1 MSEALQK
8 YNEIFRSSFG
18 VEDEQLKDLEYKVYP
33 EWNSMAHIGLI
44 SALEEA
50 FDINFEA
57 DDIFALTTYED
68 GKKLMKE
75 RFDIDL

>member
-1 MSEALQK
+1 MEALEK

-18 VEDEQLKDLEYKVYP
+18 VGDEQLNELEYKVYP

-50 FDINFEA
+50 FGVNFEA
-57 DDIFALTTYED
+57 EDIFALTTYED
-68 GKKLMKE
+68 GKRLMKE
-75 RFDIDL
+75 RFGIDL